1 MSATVFSHSYPKGSE
16 GDYKGGG
23 LRQVL
28 LIMILGLVVRLFVY
42 HYTFIINPDGA
53 LYINQARALY
63 YGEWGNVV
71 SCSMSY
77 LSIYPILITGLYTV
91 FHDWVVAAKSISLFF
106 GSMTMVPLYLLLRRF
121 CVQKISALGTLVF
134 AFTPMFVDKSVDV
147 VRDPIYWFF
156 LTLGLYL
163 FVKHMDGRKQGTFL
177 FFSCLIF
184 LVAGWARIEAVL
196 FIVVSC
202 GYLFIAGQ
210 EKRIRKLGA
219 FVLPAVFLLMIVIPG
234 VFVMKVSTM
243 DVLRI
248 GEIGEKFYA
257 PIVEY
262 NNLRTALAEI
272 SNQPTMTL
280 LESFLQNARRLVW
293 FVALGTLLIYII
305 KAFFY
310 PFFVIF
316 VMGWGGVG
324 TRIRRDPRVSYLV
337 LLSITSLILL
347 YFHIL
352 QTWVIASRFFALFI
366 LPSFVFIGFGLEKI
380 IHLIK
385 SRLKI
390 KETAVF
396 ALIFALILAVS
407 LPKILKPRELDKVV
421 FKRIGELIGE
431 REGNGQPIPIVASLN
446 TIRWVSFYANLEY
459 QGVACPQPYDDFTQI
474 VGTDYGQFDRNLKQR
489 NTKYFLWEE
498 KNWPL
503 RDFDLIKEMD
513 PARFIEVE
521 RWRHPDTGQMILFE
535 VM

>member
-1 MSATVFSHSYPKGSE
+1 MSAAVFSHSYPKGSE
-16 GDYKGGG
+16 GDYEGGG
-23 LRQVL
+23 QREVL
-28 LIMILGLVVRLFVY
+28 LIFTLGFLVRLFMY
-42 HYTFIINPDGA
+42 HNTFIINSDGA

-63 YGEWGNVV
+63 YGEWRSAF

-91 FHDWVVAAKSISLFF
+91 FHDWVVAAKSISLLF

-156 LTLGLYL
+156 LVLGLYL
-163 FVKHMDGRKQGTFL
+163 FVRHMDSKRQGVLLFL
-177 FFSCLIF
+177 SCLTF
-184 LVAGWARIEAVL
+184 LVASWARIEAVL

-202 GYLFIAGQ
+202 GYLLIAGQ
-210 EKRIRKLGA
+210 EKRFRRLGA
-219 FVLPAVFLLMIVIPG
+219 FVLPVVFLLMVVIPG
-234 VFVMKVSTM
+234 IFVMKVSTL
-243 DVLRI
+243 DVLRM

-257 PIVEY
+257 PIVQY
-262 NNLRTALAEI
+262 NHLRTDLAEI

-280 LESFLQNARRLVW
+280 LEFFLQNVRRLVW
-293 FVALGTLLIYII
+293 LVGLGTLLIYTI

-316 VMGWGGVG
+316 LMGLGGAG
-324 TRIRRDPRVSYLV
+324 TRIKSDPRVSYLV

-352 QTWVIASRFFALFI
+352 QTWVIASRFFALFV

-380 IHLIK
+380 IHLVRL
-385 SRLKI
+385 RLKM

-396 ALIFALILAVS
+396 ALIFALILAIS
-407 LPKILKPRELDKVV
+407 LPKILKPREMDKVV
-421 FKRIGELIGE
+421 FKRIGEIIGE

-446 TIRWVSFYANLEY
+446 AIRWISFYANLEY

-498 KNWPL
+498 KNWPIT
-503 RDFDLIKEMD
+503 DFDLIKEMD
-513 PARFIEVE
+513 PTKFIEVG

>member
-1 MSATVFSHSYPKGSE
+1 MAESFFRDIFLKDTPDCRETSGR
-16 GDYKGGG
+16 
-23 LRQVL
+23 RQII
-28 LIMILGLVVRLFVY
+28 LIFALGFLVRLFVY
-42 HYTFIINPDGA
+42 HNTFIINSDGA

-63 YGEWGNVV
+63 YGEWRSVF

-91 FHDWVVAAKSISLFF
+91 FHDWVVAAKTISLFF
-106 GSMTMVPLYLLLRRF
+106 GSMTMVPLYFLLRRF

-134 AFTPMFVDKSVDV
+134 AFTPMFIDKSVDV

-156 LTLGLYL
+156 LVLGLYL
-163 FVKHMDGRKQGTFL
+163 FVRHMDSKRQGVLLFL
-177 FFSCLIF
+177 SCITF
-184 LVAGWARIEAVL
+184 LVAGWARVEAVL

-202 GYLFIAGQ
+202 GYLLIAGQ
-210 EKRIRKLGA
+210 EKRFRRLGA
-219 FVLPAVFLLMIVIPG
+219 FVLPVVFLLIIVIPG
-234 VFVMKVSTM
+234 VFVTKVSTM
-243 DVLRI
+243 EVLRI
-248 GEIGEKFYA
+248 GEIREKFYA

-262 NNLRTALAEI
+262 NNLRTALGEI
-272 SNQPTMTL
+272 SNQPKMTL
-280 LESFLQNARRLVW
+280 LASFLQNARHLVW

-324 TRIRRDPRVSYLV
+324 ARIRRDPRVSYLV

-352 QTWVIASRFFALFI
+352 KTWVIASRFFALFI

-396 ALIFALILAVS
+396 ALIFALVLAVS

-431 REGNGQPIPIVASLN
+431 REGNGQPIPIVASLD
-446 TIRWVSFYANLEY
+446 TIRWISFYANLAY
-459 QGVACPQPYDDFTQI
+459 PGVVCPQPYHDFTEI
-474 VGTDYGQFDRNLKQR
+474 VGNDYSQFARNLKKTD
-489 NTKYFLWEE
+489 TKYFLWEE
-498 KNWPL
+498 RHWPTN
-503 RDFDLIKEMD
+503 RFDFVRKKD
-513 PARFIEVE
+513 PKRFVVVG
-521 RWRHPDTGQMILFE
+521 RWKHPDTGQMVLFE
-535 VM
+535 VK